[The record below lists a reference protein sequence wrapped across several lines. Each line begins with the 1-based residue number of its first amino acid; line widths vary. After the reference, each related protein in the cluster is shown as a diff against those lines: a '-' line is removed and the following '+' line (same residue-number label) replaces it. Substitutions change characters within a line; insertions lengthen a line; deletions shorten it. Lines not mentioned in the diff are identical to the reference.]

1 MAAPEIQGRQP
12 LGIAAKMM
20 VLLAVP
26 AIVMS
31 IANLAQTITS
41 GDTIAG
47 SLDRV
52 TSDAELALAAAN
64 HVAEAERSMSVMTAT
79 LARTSQQHMAA
90 LLSGS
95 DAAVGQV
102 LDAREAVAVAVDAV
116 AASLGDLQAI
126 GDLLP
131 PAATPEGAE
140 PHRLAEFVQR
150 SAVFLPRLVS
160 LYSDAND
167 RTLEQVEDGRLERAG
182 RNFLYEE
189 RARQNAVL
197 ARVSQTVGALER
209 LSVIITEMQIRRAET
224 TSAGAAEEAEM
235 ISWINFAIA
244 ATACLVVIGLVAI
257 YALRRL
263 ARPMAKMANAMTRL
277 ADGQTDVETPP
288 QGRDE
293 VGRMATAL
301 ESFRQSL
308 IERARLMTEREAE
321 QKEAEE
327 KRAAMRD
334 LAERFEANASEV
346 VTTVSQASERL
357 QSTATEL
364 NGAAESTLDQATT
377 VATSAEQASVNVE
390 TVAGATEEMGS
401 SISEITRQMELQ
413 DQAANDAVHSAEQ
426 SDTQV
431 KSLVEKV
438 DAIGTVVSLINGI
451 AEQTN
456 LLALNATIEA
466 ARAGEAGRGFAVV
479 ASEVKTLANQTAQAT
494 EQIAGQIRDVQ
505 SQTNLAVDA
514 IAEINTR
521 IDRIRD
527 ISQAVSKAMGEQS
540 AAALEMGRNT
550 LEASSGTR
558 QVSEAIAQV
567 QTASR
572 QTQQSTGSVLDAAS
586 DLSVQAK
593 RLSDEVAQFM
603 ARVRAA

>member
-26 AIVMS
+26 AIVMG

-41 GDTIAG
+41 GDTISG

-90 LLSGS
+90 LLSGQ
-95 DAAVGQV
+95 DAAIAQV

-116 AASLGDLQAI
+116 ATSLGNLQAI

-131 PAATPEGAE
+131 PAATQEGAE
-140 PHRLAEFVQR
+140 AHRLADFVQR

-160 LYSDAND
+160 LYGDAND
-167 RTLEQVEDGRLERAG
+167 RTLDQVGDGRLERAG
-182 RNFLYEE
+182 RNFLFEE

-209 LSVIITEMQIRRAET
+209 LSVIMTELQVVRAER
-224 TSAGAAEEAEM
+224 TSAIAAEEAEM
-235 ISWINFAIA
+235 VSWISFAIA
-244 ATACLVVIGLVAI
+244 AAVCLVVIALVAV

-263 ARPMAKMANAMTRL
+263 ARPMAKMANAMTSL
-277 ADGQTDVETPP
+277 ADGQTDVDIPP

-321 QKEAEE
+321 QKLAEE

-334 LAERFEANASEV
+334 LAERFETNASEV
-346 VTTVSQASERL
+346 VATVSQASERL
-357 QSTATEL
+357 HSTATEL
-364 NGAAESTLDQATT
+364 TGAADSTLNQATT
-377 VATSAEQASVNVE
+377 VATSAEQASINVD

-413 DQAANDAVHSAEQ
+413 DQAANDAVQSAEQ
-426 SDTQV
+426 SDTQI
-431 KSLVEKV
+431 KSLAEKV
-438 DAIGTVVSLINGI
+438 DSISTVVSLINGI

-479 ASEVKTLANQTAQAT
+479 ASEVKTLANQTGQAT

-527 ISQAVSKAMGEQS
+527 ISQAVSRAMGEQS
-540 AAALEMGRNT
+540 AAALEMGRHT

-567 QTASR
+567 QTASQ
-572 QTQQSTGSVLDAAS
+572 QTQESTSSVLDAAS

-603 ARVRAA
+603 ERVRAA